1 MASTTFIRRILWI
14 SALFNIG
21 GAVLFAFPA
30 SALGQFAGMPV
41 DVPVLYR
48 AFVTLIVLLFV
59 LLFGGMY
66 AWLAMQP
73 VVHRPIVTFA
83 AIGKSSAFVLMLVL
97 WMAGETSLRSV
108 QVITGDLLLAAV
120 YLHWLRRTA

>member
-1 MASTTFIRRILWI
+1 MTSTTFIRRILWL
-14 SALFNIG
+14 SVLFNLG
-21 GAVLFAFPA
+21 GAVLFACPA
-30 SALGQFAGMPV
+30 SALGQFSGMPV

-48 AFVTLIVLLFV
+48 AFVTLFV

-73 VVHRPIVTFA
+73 VVHRPMVTFA